1 MQKAVGHTN
10 APHPELE
17 AELQQEYSQILPKV
31 RRGTVSKAEADHLHS
46 LEARTHGYTERGGL
60 AATAQSVAAKY
71 ERQLYTPQ
79 EQTEHYRAECE
90 KTSSSEVI
98 VTTTKM
104 DLNKTTSPAA
114 ITRRN
119 QSLSDQTNTTRV
131 PIDQHLEGYPQL
143 PTGTVVDLPIRYKE
157 KSFDRGSVVSYA
169 HASNAGHENF
179 SRHKREKS
187 QV

>member
-1 MQKAVGHTN
+1 MQKAIGHTN

-17 AELQQEYSQILPKV
+17 AELQQEYAQILPKV

-46 LEARTHGYTERGGL
+46 LEARTHGHTERGGL

-79 EQTEHYRAECE
+79 EQTEHYRADYEI
-90 KTSSSEVI
+90 SSSDVI
-98 VTTTKM
+98 VTTTQM
-104 DLNKTTSPAA
+104 DFNKTTSPAA

-119 QSLSDQTNTTRV
+119 QSLSDQTNTSRV
-131 PIDQHLEGYPQL
+131 PIDQYLEGYPQL
-143 PTGTVVDLPIRYKE
+143 LTGVVADLPIRYKE
-157 KSFDRGSVVSYA
+157 KSSERGSVVSHA
-169 HASNAGHENF
+169 HASNTGHENF